1 MDNKENI
8 IHCEKSN
15 VPDGSNERIKEHSSA
30 KDVKANKILK
40 LMRHP
45 FFTPGLYTI
54 AGMLVFVFFIVII
67 AFHVLFLKV
76 ETAVI
81 STQIETIVAPTS
93 GYITE
98 VYVTLGAQVK
108 KGAPILRIENIELER
123 DLNLARVN
131 VLESK
136 LNTNYYKKLITN
148 EQQRLNIYKQIGHNR
163 VISRKT
169 LLNIAKQEVLMAQLN
184 LARYTTLYKKHY
196 VSQTIWEG
204 MQAQYFSAQEKL
216 KNSQAKHRMERHSL
230 NALEQGM
237 YFTGTK
243 TEGIERDLYAELE
256 AFQKRTKLNE
266 ERVKIYE
273 NLISKLTIIAPFDG
287 KVTQI
292 LKSAGNTTDTVKPII
307 FIENTQ
313 ANKII
318 NAYLTQ
324 DEVMKIG
331 TSRKVKVLIP
341 SSGKTYHG
349 TIIEINRTDGFIDVI
364 KAQYR
369 WRDFQIDRSAMV
381 TIEIQRDDKMEFDKK
396 TFSGMPAIV
405 YFSKNFTL

>member
-8 IHCEKSN
+8 IPCEKSN
-15 VPDGSNERIKEHSSA
+15 VPDGSNECIKEHSSA